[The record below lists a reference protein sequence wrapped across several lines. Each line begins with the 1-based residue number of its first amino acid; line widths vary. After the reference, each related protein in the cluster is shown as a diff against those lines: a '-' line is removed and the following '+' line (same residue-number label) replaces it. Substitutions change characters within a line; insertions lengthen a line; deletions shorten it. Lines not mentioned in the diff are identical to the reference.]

1 MNKLFLIL
9 QRSTNFIEL
18 VEAPERSEGFINP
31 YIDNQSIYFYDNEI
45 VYYYDNLRDW
55 TEDIDSIID
64 EVIKTTGKYLTFDN
78 IEKCQ
83 NFLKQNLGA
92 RFIFMTERT
101 ITKGVVE
108 RFRLFTYDSKL
119 M

>member
-18 VEAPERSEGFINP
+18 VEAPERHEISISP
-31 YIDNQSIYFYDNEI
+31 YTDIGLA
-45 VYYYDNLRDW
+45 YYYDNLKDW

-64 EVIKTTGKYLTFDN
+64 EVIKTTENYLTFDD
-78 IEKCQ
+78 IEKCK

-101 ITKGVVE
+101 ITKGIVE
-108 RFRLFTYDSKL
+108 QVGLFTFGTKL

>member
-18 VEAPERSEGFINP
+18 VEAPERPKSAVN
-31 YIDNQSIYFYDNEI
+31 IYEVVSTDYVDTKSN
-45 VYYYDNLRDW
+45 YYYCTLRDW
-55 TEDIDSIID
+55 TEDIDSIIN
-64 EVIKTTGKYLTFDN
+64 EVIKTTGNYQTFDDV
-78 IEKCQ
+78 EKCK
-83 NFLKQNLGA
+83 NFLKQNLGV

-101 ITKGVVE
+101 ITKGIVE
-108 RFRLFTYDSKL
+108 QFGLFTIDSKL